1 MCIDDNIN
9 KVKGASGKLEE
20 KRVYLAMEMSIQEW
34 KGGFVLKKDIR
45 DLWTSTISKLSL
57 IDRWMDR

>member
-34 KGGFVLKKDIR
+34 KGGFVLKKGHSRPVDIYYLKAQLNR
-45 DLWTSTISKLSL
+45 
-57 IDRWMDR
+57 